1 MARLDGSLTMILAD
15 HPAEHGKNALTNSII
30 SASSRSIGHF
40 GMSGLFAGGTPDEKP
55 ATQVTTLGN
64 YILLNTR

>member
-30 SASSRSIGHF
+30 SASSRSISHF
-40 GMSGLFAGGTPDEKP
+40 GTSGLFAEERLTRNRP
-55 ATQVTTLGN
+55 TQTATLGKHV
-64 YILLNTR
+64 LLNAR